1 MRRPQRCTLVLV
13 RHAHTELAGT
23 FCGAA
28 DPPLSTK
35 GIAQLADLEQRL
47 QAWPLTHIFSSGLL
61 RARQTAESIAESRGL
76 QVRYLDSLH
85 ELSFGSW
92 EGLDWDQVVARDPEY
107 AQRWLGLH
115 PSVPAPGGED
125 LADFALRI
133 TSAMTGIAAQ
143 VGSGRAAVVTHAG
156 VIRTFLGDVASAQ
169 GIPYDLNHCDYASC
183 RELWREDGRWRLA
196 GAATSTAAVDCAVAT
211 RRVIEDTG
219 LGRRQPCRQS
229 TAMSDRASTLRR
241 GEPRQGVSI
250 EEGNN
255 D

>member
-1 MRRPQRCTLVLV
+1 MSRPKQCTLVLV

-28 DPPLSTK
+28 DPPLSAK

-61 RARQTAESIAESRGL
+61 RARQTAESIAGRGGL
-76 QVRYLDSLH
+76 QVQYLDSLR
-85 ELSFGSW
+85 ELSFGTW
-92 EGLDWDQVVARDPEY
+92 EGLAWEQVVARDPEY

-125 LADFALRI
+125 LADFASRI

-143 VGSGRAAVVTHAG
+143 VGNGCAAVVTHAG
-156 VIRTFLGDVASAQ
+156 VIRTFLGDVAAAQ
-169 GIPYDLNHCDYASC
+169 GIPYDLTCCDYASC
-183 RELWREDGRWRLA
+183 RELWRENGRWRLA
-196 GAATSTAAVDCAVAT
+196 GAATSTTTVDCAVVA
-211 RRVIEDTG
+211 
-219 LGRRQPCRQS
+219 
-229 TAMSDRASTLRR
+229 RR
-241 GEPRQGVSI
+241 G
-250 EEGNN
+250 